1 MADPIAHPSSDKLES
16 RLSPRLR
23 PEVRIRQT
31 SAVGPGR
38 FLLED
43 PVAGKCFEL
52 GSREAHCLMACD
64 SQRTI
69 EEVLQAQPALAD
81 AQPLTAADVVQLIQ
95 WAAVK
100 QLWVDHSEQAIERQR
115 SLYRMRERSAWLR
128 WTNPISFTIRIGSP
142 ERLLSYLTPTFG
154 GLFDWRWVPL
164 ALFLGVYS
172 LCCLWEHGDRFARQA
187 ALLWSDQQWLVLLVV
202 WLVIKLLHEIAHGIV
217 ANRYG
222 VPVRDSGI
230 LFVLFLPL
238 AFVDVSGSASLPSR
252 WQRIH
257 IGLAGMYAELA
268 LAAVATIGWAWTTDL
283 TVALWLHA
291 VILTAGV
298 STLAFNA
305 NPLMKFD
312 GYYVLS
318 DLLGIVNLSDRGKA
332 WIAATF
338 QRWCL
343 GMPVPGLP
351 LLWHQRVI
359 VAVYG
364 SAALAW
370 KILLQITLT
379 LAAAALFHGL
389 GILVAILAIAHYAI
403 EPLTRLQR
411 FVSSQRP
418 WEKWNWLNVSVTAT
432 VALLSLWLG
441 TQVLTGPVSLSAPVV
456 VRHPIEKIVRTGTD
470 GFVASMDVKHGESV
484 MAGQRLAVLHHPE
497 LLQQAADLKLQVEQA
512 EIRAR
517 DARQAGDLTEFDN
530 QRRLAD
536 ALRAQWQQR
545 HAEVQQLEIVAPC
558 AGVVWQPDAES
569 LLGQYLTRGTALLSI
584 DDGSQELVV
593 SISQDDVSTLRRDV
607 NTPVTLVF
615 PNLPLLQGQLVD
627 LQPSATDR
635 VPSPAMARTH
645 GGPLLVQPV
654 AETSGSPRRVI
665 RTRQLGDEATQN
677 LKLVIPRVTGRV
689 DLPPEMVGSMAIGQT
704 GVAFLPIRQ
713 QSLASYLVSQTRR
726 WLNGHLENLRQSQG
740 G

>member
-1 MADPIAHPSSDKLES
+1 
-16 RLSPRLR
+16 
-23 PEVRIRQT
+23 
-31 SAVGPGR
+31 
-38 FLLED
+38 
-43 PVAGKCFEL
+43 
-52 GSREAHCLMACD
+52 
-64 SQRTI
+64 
-69 EEVLQAQPALAD
+69 
-81 AQPLTAADVVQLIQ
+81 
-95 WAAVK
+95 
-100 QLWVDHSEQAIERQR
+100 
-115 SLYRMRERSAWLR
+115 
-128 WTNPISFTIRIGSP
+128 
-142 ERLLSYLTPTFG
+142 
-154 GLFDWRWVPL
+154 
-164 ALFLGVYS
+164 
-172 LCCLWEHGDRFARQA
+172 
-187 ALLWSDQQWLVLLVV
+187 
-202 WLVIKLLHEIAHGIV
+202 
-217 ANRYG
+217 
-222 VPVRDSGI
+222 
-230 LFVLFLPL
+230 
-238 AFVDVSGSASLPSR
+238 
-252 WQRIH
+252 
-257 IGLAGMYAELA
+257 
-268 LAAVATIGWAWTTDL
+268 
-283 TVALWLHA
+283 
-291 VILTAGV
+291 
-298 STLAFNA
+298 
-305 NPLMKFD
+305 
-312 GYYVLS
+312 
-318 DLLGIVNLSDRGKA
+318 
-332 WIAATF
+332 
-338 QRWCL
+338 
-343 GMPVPGLP
+343 
-351 LLWHQRVI
+351 
-359 VAVYG
+359 
-364 SAALAW
+364 
-370 KILLQITLT
+370 
-379 LAAAALFHGL
+379 
-389 GILVAILAIAHYAI
+389 
-403 EPLTRLQR
+403 
-411 FVSSQRP
+411 
-418 WEKWNWLNVSVTAT
+418 
-432 VALLSLWLG
+432 
-441 TQVLTGPVSLSAPVV
+441 
-456 VRHPIEKIVRTGTD
+456 
-470 GFVASMDVKHGESV
+470 
-484 MAGQRLAVLHHPE
+484 VLHHPE